1 MKRWAYLLVLLCAVS
16 AWAQTGWDT
25 RTRPLYI
32 TGSEGGKSL
41 ALEDSIIVNDGARFT
56 GNVNAPNIGD
66 ILADNPLALPDSTLA
81 TNASGKKII
90 VGDLTDPAVMWD
102 LAAFRAAERNT
113 GHYKT
118 VGARPTRYAWTI
130 TTGQYSAVLWNRDDM
145 TRYAVF
151 IKAASNLIGNSA
163 ITDVSDLDGVT
174 RFATAA
180 GLVEFDWASD
190 KAVLFSTTGISAY
203 IDTSNFNNRNGAKG
217 YLVLST
223 SPAIVN
229 AAVGAV
235 VAVRDPSGL
244 KMQGG
249 SGRPAQWWT
258 VGTDGGAST
267 YNPWTNAILD
277 NADTD
282 DNDAAAADAR
292 GGWYAFEDGAT
303 QDGLRYSRTVCDVTA
318 DSWTDDEVWINSGSG
333 SEDLAWGNAAIFQG
347 VAVVPGRSAAGTNAA
362 AILVGSDSG
371 LVYLHAKANDNT
383 RGGQVL
389 IEDGFN
395 APYAVGSA
403 VGVYPLDGNA
413 LDVSPY
419 ANSLTAVGTPGY
431 AAAVFGTGYSSTSDS
446 YLKRDGDSD
455 YNVPRSVSVWF
466 KSASATNPSAVASL
480 VDLGDLRGTGA
491 AEVFYISINTSG
503 YLVGETRGAGVPDII
518 TGATDVY
525 DANWHHTVAT
535 YNSSATQPTSFDV
548 YLDGELHVQDA
559 SLAATVELVTPDSL
573 TIGANNSGGGTRTL
587 FFDGLIDHVAISKN
601 ILTPLEIRAMYADG
615 LRAIQSTVDPSDAIC
630 STDIDYVDAWDD
642 WALAGDEDSLTVF
655 QVGGTTL
662 IPWKRYGSPGGN
674 IQDAALIPI
683 PGADSIGVAMVTTTR
698 VQFVQ
703 PDPQVASYA
712 SYQWPYVQ
720 PFVGEVA
727 VVDSAGAVGV
737 FWHGDDA
744 VDAAANAKVGRVAFR
759 QGTYPSFN
767 ADQQGMFISGAG
779 RRTIID
785 GATTDDA
792 IDASAADV
800 TISDLAVQT
809 TAGGGNA
816 FDGIEVSARV
826 NIHNV
831 IGIAS
836 DNVFINIT
844 GTGDDS
850 KITDSRNISS
860 DAQGV
865 LIDIDAENCIV
876 DGNRL
881 DGWGT
886 AGITDNSGTS
896 TSGDNDVD

>member
-1 MKRWAYLLVLLCAVS
+1 MTQLCQLRSLLVAGFLIGLCVQAPAQFGGPQRMRLLL
-16 AWAQTGWDT
+16 D
-25 RTRPLYI
+25 RI
-32 TGSEGGKSL
+32 
-41 ALEDSIIVNDGARFT
+41 ALS
-56 GNVNAPNIGD
+56 
-66 ILADNPLALPDSTLA
+66 DSTLS

-113 GHYKT
+113 GHYKN
-118 VGARPTRYAWTI
+118 VGARPTRYVWAI
-130 TTGQYSAVLWNRDDM
+130 TTGQDSAVLWNRDDM

-151 IKAASNLIGNSA
+151 IKASSNLIGNAA
-163 ITDVSDLDGVT
+163 ITDVCDLDGVT

-180 GLVEFDWASD
+180 GVVEFDWAAD
-190 KAVLFSTTGISAY
+190 KAVLFSTAGISAY
-203 IDTSNFNNRNGAKG
+203 IDTADFNNRNGAKG

-229 AAVGAV
+229 NTVTAI
-235 VAVRDPSGL
+235 VAVRDVFGL
-244 KMQGG
+244 QMQDG
-249 SGRPAQWWT
+249 SSRPAQWWFVNT
-258 VGTDGGAST
+258 GAEGTSGGGSI
-267 YNPWTNAILD
+267 YNPHTGGIYD
-277 NADTD
+277 SIIS
-282 DNDAAAADAR
+282 AAEGTAGVAMDSR
-292 GGWYAFEDGAT
+292 GGRMTVALGAGAG
-303 QDGLRYSRTVCDVTA
+303 QDCYWRWQSDFDAVA
-318 DSWTDDEVWINSGSG
+318 DSWDGAIGRAQWKNNSSG
-333 SEDLAWGNAAIFQG
+333 ALDIAWGNAYTPS
-347 VAVVPGRSAAGTNAA
+347 AVTILEGRSAAGKNGNMFLMA
-362 AILVGSDSG
+362 SDSG
-371 LVYLHAKANDNT
+371 LVVGHDSPNNEALG
-383 RGGQVL
+383 GGQVL

-395 APYAVGSA
+395 APYAKGSA
-403 VGVYPLDGNA
+403 VGVYPLESDGT
-413 LDVSPY
+413 DVSPY
-419 ANSLTAVGTPGY
+419 ANSLTAGGTPGY
-431 AAAVFGTGYSSTSDS
+431 VAAVFGTGYSSTSDS
-446 YLKRDGDSD
+446 YLKREGDSD
-455 YNVPRSVSVWF
+455 YNDPRSVSLWF
-466 KSASATNPSAVASL
+466 KSGSATNPAAAEWL
-480 VDLGDLRGTGA
+480 FDLRDEVGA
-491 AEVFYISINTSG
+491 TDDYYNLQINTSG
-503 YLVGETRGAGVPDII
+503 YLVGGAGDGTGTDAA

-525 DANWHHTVAT
+525 DGAWHHAAVILETA
-535 YNSSATQPTSFDV
+535 ALRV
-548 YLDGELHVQDA
+548 YLDGEPHASDA
-559 SLAATVELVTPDSL
+559 SLAVTVGGIDTDTLA
-573 TIGANNSGGGTRTL
+573 IGAEHEGAYGGV
-587 FFDGLIDHVAISKN
+587 FNGLIDHSSVSKN
-601 ILTPLEIRAMYADG
+601 ELTAAEIRAMYQDG
-615 LRAIQSTVDPSDAIC
+615 IRAIQSTVDPSDAIC
-630 STDIDYVDAWDD
+630 STDIDYVDAWGD
-642 WALAGDEDSLTVF
+642 WALAGDEDSVTVF

-683 PGADSIGVAMVTTTR
+683 PGVDSIGVALVTTTR

-727 VVDSAGAVGV
+727 VVDSAGVTGV

-759 QGTYPSFN
+759 QGTYPYFD
-767 ADQQGMFISGAG
+767 ADQTNMVISGAG
-779 RRTIID
+779 RWTVID

-850 KITDSRNISS
+850 KITDNRNISS